1 MNKLTLT
8 AVALLVSFSGSAMAG
23 QVWNIT
29 EEAASG
35 IKSAQGTWVLNQTDG
50 KISGTAELQLTN
62 GNTLSYTVDG
72 TVAGS
77 VYTVKLDKR
86 SDGKNG
92 CVWTGNAGEQHA
104 DNKSHGLIGEVQCD
118 NAKFKI
124 RAGF

>member
-1 MNKLTLT
+1 MRKLTLT
-8 AVALLVSFSGSAMAG
+8 AAALLVSFTGSAMAA

-35 IKSAQGTWVLNQTDG
+35 IKSAQGTWLVTEADG

-62 GNTLSYTVDG
+62 GNPLSYTFEG

-86 SDGKNG
+86 ADGKNG
-92 CVWTGNAGEQHA
+92 CVWTGKAGDKA
-104 DNKSHGLIGEVQCD
+104 KGLIGEVQCD
-118 NAKFKI
+118 GNTKFKI